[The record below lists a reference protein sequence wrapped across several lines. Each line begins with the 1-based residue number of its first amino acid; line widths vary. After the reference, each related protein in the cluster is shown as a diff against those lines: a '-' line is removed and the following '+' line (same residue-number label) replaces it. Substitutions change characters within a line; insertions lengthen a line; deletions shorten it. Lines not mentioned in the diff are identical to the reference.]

1 MPRSRVTEIAH
12 RQSPRGPPNIRA
24 SSSDSDPL
32 HVRPRAER
40 SPKLAEGRPARGSQS
55 DPLNQKKLGTRIADL
70 ESQLS
75 LAQEELKSLKGQL
88 VPTEA
93 AKRAAQD
100 QHEKKSKKQ
109 QKVPELLEIEE
120 KHSTQIGTAILN
132 KKERTTAYETSDDV
146 QQETDVFE
154 VPIEKVTMELKSEPE
169 LPADEDELNPKSVSL
184 SSESPAMS
192 EPVNPLSHELSLK
205 NDEINML
212 KTNLGEKDKEL
223 EAFRQENEGLKSQLD
238 EKSVKIS
245 SSQSEIDDLKL
256 RLDKAGN
263 ELEESRI
270 SFVQINEKLEAAEK
284 AKEELENEMKL
295 LRIQTEQWRKAADA
309 AASVLAGGVEMNGKR
324 ISQRCGSMDKHYA
337 NSFEPLGG
345 YGSYVGSP
353 GLNDDP
359 DDVFGGEK
367 RKGSGIRMLGDLW
380 KKKGQK

>member
-1 MPRSRVTEIAH
+1 MPRPRYSRAKILLLLSISVFVFFSIDFESPFYHEYRAAEIAH

-32 HVRPRAER
+32 HLRPRTER
-40 SPKLAEGRPARGSQS
+40 SPKLAEGRSARGSQS
-55 DPLNQKKLGTRIADL
+55 DPSNQKKLGTRIADL
-70 ESQLS
+70 ESQLT

-109 QKVPELLEIEE
+109 QK
-120 KHSTQIGTAILN
+120 
-132 KKERTTAYETSDDV
+132 
-146 QQETDVFE
+146 ETDVFE
-154 VPIEKVTMELKSEPE
+154 VPIEKVTLEPKSEQE

-184 SSESPAMS
+184 STESPAMS

-212 KTNLGEKDKEL
+212 KTNLDEKDQEL
-223 EAFRQENEGLKSQLD
+223 EAFRQENEGLKNQLD

-245 SSQSEIDDLKL
+245 SAESEVDDLKL
-256 RLDKAGN
+256 RLDKAGH

-284 AKEELENEMKL
+284 AKAELENEMKL

-309 AASVLAGGVEMNGKR
+309 AASVLAGGVEMNGRR
-324 ISQRCGSMDKHYA
+324 ISQRCGSMDKHYV